1 MASRLTSAAQG
12 ASTGATVGSTL
23 GPYGTLAGAGIGAI
37 AGGIA
42 GGPSEAQLLE
52 EKRMAELMRRQELG
66 TLGLTEQEMQV
77 ALGQAQ
83 GALSQQQQAQRA
95 QQAGLMASQD
105 LGAGAVFRAQQE
117 EASLKRKEMEG
128 ARQKVVERDIDE
140 KRAQEAELMTLAGLA
155 EKRQELEREAMV
167 AALTDV
173 SGQVI
178 GAGTDLNKLTETK
191 RKQAA
196 METKEFNDWEKRL
209 DAAFGGQP
217 ELSVGAQMDM
227 YDNVQPQF
235 ASAPLGVTGFGSPGL
250 SERLA
255 MQQFGLGLP
264 GVTPNTTITDI
275 TPADRRLLRA
285 QQTAQQTAQLA
296 KYGRVGLWDT
306 DIDILSQLAERF

>member
-117 EASLKRKEMEG
+117 EASLKRKEMELD
-128 ARQKVVERDIDE
+128 RQKALKRHLDE

-167 AALTDV
+167 AALGDV

-235 ASAPLGVTGFGSPGL
+235 ASAPLGMTGFGGSPGL

-264 GVTPNTTITDI
+264 GAGITSL
-275 TPADRRLLRA
+275 DRGLMQANQNRQLLQGGAEGFDRGDLETWLRLA
-285 QQTAQQTAQLA
+285 
-296 KYGRVGLWDT
+296 GRM
-306 DIDILSQLAERF
+306 

>member
-77 ALGQAQ
+77 AMGQAQ
-83 GALSQQQQAQRA
+83 GAISQQQQAQNA

-117 EASLKRKEMEG
+117 EDSLKRREMEG
-128 ARQKVVERDIDE
+128 ARQKVVQRDIIE
-140 KRAQEAELMTLAGLA
+140 KRLQEQELTTLAGLA

-167 AALTDV
+167 TALTDV
-173 SGQVI
+173 SGQAI
-178 GAGTDLNKLTETK
+178 GAGTDIFKLTEAK
-191 RKQAA
+191 KKEAA
-196 METKEFNDWEKRL
+196 METKEF
-209 DAAFGGQP
+209 DAWDKKFDTAFGGQGQA
-217 ELSVGAQMDM
+217 SVGAQMDM

-235 ASAPLGVTGFGSPGL
+235 ASAPLGMTGFGGSPGL

-255 MQQFGLGLP
+255 TQQFNTLGMGGNFSYGENPL
-264 GVTPNTTITDI
+264 DFQ
-275 TPADRRLLRA
+275 ALMREQKRKRLLA
-285 QQTAQQTAQLA
+285 SL
-296 KYGRVGLWDT
+296 GEL
-306 DIDILSQLAERF
+306 